1 VGSQGQSF
9 LAHALFQATVA
20 TEAPDFVID
29 DVESRLVVSG
39 GKVFRGHGKPDGIR
53 YALTK

>member
-9 LAHALFQATVA
+9 LAHALLQATVA
-20 TEAPDFVID
+20 TEAPDLVID